1 MKKYTLLIVLI
12 LKLNFTGFAQDW
24 GLDCNEPF
32 TVSWFNELLAM
43 SDSLR
48 LSRDST
54 FWSPTLAHI
63 NYSRNRVF
71 VEYLNPNEDGF
82 ELKFTSGDILIEIN
96 NFEDWKSYTHY
107 GVVYDLLI
115 LNLDKK
121 VIRFKIEPEQG
132 ITSEVYPPLTPTGE
146 LIERLR
152 DDMLLIDKY
161 PGKTILVSTINN
173 CNIETFLLSPTSTSL
188 KSILSELNHD

>member
-96 NFEDWKSYTHY
+96 S
-107 GVVYDLLI
+107 V
-115 LNLDKK
+115 LNKK
-121 VIRFKIEPEQG
+121 
-132 ITSEVYPPLTPTGE
+132 
-146 LIERLR
+146 ER
-152 DDMLLIDKY
+152 
-161 PGKTILVSTINN
+161 G
-173 CNIETFLLSPTSTSL
+173 
-188 KSILSELNHD
+188 